1 LRDKLKWQ
9 NMCAFWR
16 MWIEENIMAD
26 ENAVGGKLSTVSVS
40 PERVQELMSELQ
52 NRLML
57 VTDRTLNHLQSHGA
71 LPAHGAK
78 PTVVRAD
85 GCCKPDGGT
94 CCVNK
99 KLV

>member
-1 LRDKLKWQ
+1 MADRDKL
-9 NMCAFWR
+9 
-16 MWIEENIMAD
+16 
-26 ENAVGGKLSTVSVS
+26 STTSVS

-52 NRLML
+52 TRLML

-71 LPAHGAK
+71 VPKPGASAA
-78 PTVVRAD
+78 VLRAD

-99 KLV
+99 K